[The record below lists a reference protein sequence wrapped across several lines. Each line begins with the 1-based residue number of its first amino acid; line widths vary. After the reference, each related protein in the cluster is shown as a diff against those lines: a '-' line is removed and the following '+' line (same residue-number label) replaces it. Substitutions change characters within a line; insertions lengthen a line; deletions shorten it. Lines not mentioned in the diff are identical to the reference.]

1 MNQRTSTT
9 HNVERSSA
17 EKSDALESSDSF
29 LNENTWVVDY
39 QLLSLTIPNDHQA
52 PNPQLQRKPLEVM
65 RLHINKDNK
74 ASSWQNCHISKM
86 ILGEFENFTQG
97 PGGPAWLV
105 SHEVAI
111 AMVPQKAQ

>member
-1 MNQRTSTT
+1 
-9 HNVERSSA
+9 
-17 EKSDALESSDSF
+17 
-29 LNENTWVVDY
+29 
-39 QLLSLTIPNDHQA
+39 
-52 PNPQLQRKPLEVM
+52 M

-111 AMVPQKAQ
+111 AMVPQKAQWYEGFGSNTRHLTWLQNITLIHLVCLNTFD